1 MKNNPCFLKFNQ
13 TNNNANEIVKF
24 IKQSYKAK
32 MLTQCG
38 KNIDNENTNDFIK
51 NNIRMSAIEFI

>member
-1 MKNNPCFLKFNQ
+1 MLFKIYQ

-38 KNIDNENTNDFIK
+38 KNIDMDNENTNDFIK
-51 NNIRMSAIEFI
+51 NNNRMSAIEFI